1 GGKVPVAPRAPLADF
16 LADDT
21 RQPAEQVAAGGKLY
35 QAHCAVCHGTLG
47 EGGVFPDLRRMSR
60 DTSDSFAEIVLGGAL
75 KAGGMASF
83 ADVLDVRG
91 TDAIHAY
98 IVDWAQRSRRGLK
111 DRPAAATGSRS
122 LGL

>member
-1 GGKVPVAPRAPLADF
+1 MPDF

-21 RQPAEQVAAGGKLY
+21 KQSAEKVAAGGKLY
-35 QAHCAVCHGTLG
+35 QVHCAVCHGSFG

-60 DTSDSFAEIVLGGAL
+60 DTSDGFAEIVLGGAL

-83 ADVLDVRG
+83 ADVLDAQG
-91 TDAIHAY
+91 ADAIHAY

-111 DRPAAATGSRS
+111 GGPTQGDGKTTPGARS